1 MSHAPGA
8 IRVVFCERGFGPRNR
23 ARVSAP
29 RLTEP
34 SRFHREPPCFSI
46 FQMLFIFLI
55 LFLIWP
61 GIVLCRRRTH
71 IFAVPLHESRSREYV
86 F

>member
-1 MSHAPGA
+1 MRHEP
-8 IRVVFCERGFGPRNR
+8 C
-23 ARVSAP
+23 ARSD
-29 RLTEP
+29 P
-34 SRFHREPPCFSI
+34 SRVLPPRFSI